1 MKRIAIF
8 ASGSGSNAENI
19 IIYFQKNK
27 NAEVI
32 LVLSNNPNAFVL
44 ERATKLGVK
53 NLVFNKEQLNDSKW
67 AVENLKNIDLIEQ
80 SAEWPSVEEELTDVM
95 ERLDELNEQFGNEK
109 TEQIVKQFKKQ
120 VSDML
125 NEKNVQVSKELI
137 EHIRTLNFR
146 LIDEGAGVALEINLI
161 KGFDDEF
168 DIHDWS
174 NINQAKALINQAKE
188 IISVNPTK
196 ATLRPI
202 VIKLYDLLP
211 DINNNGLLSENDD
224 SVLTN

>member
-1 MKRIAIF
+1 
-8 ASGSGSNAENI
+8 
-19 IIYFQKNK
+19 
-27 NAEVI
+27 
-32 LVLSNNPNAFVL
+32 
-44 ERATKLGVK
+44 
-53 NLVFNKEQLNDSKW
+53 
-67 AVENLKNIDLIEQ
+67 
-80 SAEWPSVEEELTDVM
+80 M
-95 ERLDELNEQFGNEK
+95 ERLEELNQQFGNDK
-109 TEQIVKQFKKQ
+109 TEQIVKQLKKQ

-125 NEKNVQVSKELI
+125 VEKNVQVSKELI
-137 EHIRTLNFR
+137 ENIRTLNFR

-168 DIHDWS
+168 DTHDWS
-174 NINQAKALINQAKE
+174 NLNQARTLINQAKE

-211 DINNNGLLSENDD
+211 DVKNNGLLSDGDD

>member
-1 MKRIAIF
+1 MQVMIDNGREEDD
-8 ASGSGSNAENI
+8 NR
-19 IIYFQKNK
+19 NK
-27 NAEVI
+27 I
-32 LVLSNNPNAFVL
+32 LV
-44 ERATKLGVK
+44 KLRKV
-53 NLVFNKEQLNDSKW
+53 
-67 AVENLKNIDLIEQ
+67 LKNIDLIEQ

-137 EHIRTLNFR
+137 EHIRALNFR